1 MLAAWQ
7 RLPAVYTRPSL
18 SFSRSSSSL
27 SPWVHYTPILLYSYT
42 PILLYSYTP
51 PNQSIRHCCFALFC
65 DVSIPWGRHI
75 LSGLRQRSHSER
87 ERFAS
92 MKVDLF

>member
-51 PNQSIRHCCFALFC
+51 ILLYSAESINSSLLFC
-65 DVSIPWGRHI
+65 SI
-75 LSGLRQRSHSER
+75 L
-87 ERFAS
+87 
-92 MKVDLF
+92 